1 VIAMLYAMKMAVIY
15 GDYDNVFVMYGKRDG
30 SGDAKGIKEFYLGG
44 LEERYWIGGL
54 FKVLFYMAERTR
66 KKSFVCFSIDS
77 CL

>member
-1 VIAMLYAMKMAVIY
+1 MLYAMKMAVIY

-30 SGDAKGIKEFYLGG
+30 SGDSKGIKEFYLGG

-54 FKVLFYMAERTR
+54 FKVLFYMAERKG
-66 KKSFVCFSIDS
+66 KKKIFVCFSIDS

>member
-1 VIAMLYAMKMAVIY
+1 MLYAMKMAVIY
-15 GDYDNVFVMYGKRDG
+15 GEYDTVSVIYGKRDG
-30 SGDAKGIKEFYLGG
+30 SGDSKGIKELYLGG

-54 FKVLFYMAERTR
+54 FKVLFYMAERKG